1 MTHTFLLEIGLEE
14 MPAHVVTP
22 SINELA
28 EKTEKYL
35 KENRISFDKVQKFS
49 TPRRLALEISGL
61 ADKQPDIDEEVK
73 GPAEKI
79 AKDAEGNWSKAAIGF
94 TRGQGLTPDD
104 ITFKDIKGTNYVF
117 VNKHVTGKPVTDV
130 LSSLIDV
137 VADMNFPTMMK
148 WGTNKFQFIRP
159 IKWIVALLDTEVV
172 PMELVG
178 VKSGRK
184 SLGHRFLGNEVSIAN
199 AADYE
204 TDLNKEF
211 VIVDADKRKAK
222 IKAQIEAIANE
233 NNWKVKIDDDLLEE
247 VNNLVE
253 YPTSFYGTFDK
264 RFLDIPREVLITSMR
279 NHQRFFYV
287 ENQDGKLLP
296 FFISVRNGNSDFIE
310 NVIKG
315 NEKVLAARLYDAE
328 FFYQEDQN
336 HDIDYFVNKLKNVTF
351 HDKISTVYEKMQ
363 RVQVI
368 SRLIGKKV
376 GLNDSQLADLQR
388 AAEIYKFDL
397 VTGMVGEFSELQGVM
412 GEKYAL
418 LFGEKP
424 EVAVAIRE
432 HYMPISAN
440 GELPQ
445 SKIGAVLAV
454 ADKLDTMMTFFAA
467 GMIPSG
473 SNDPY
478 ALRRQAAG
486 IVNIVDNQ
494 KWRLPLDSLME
505 KIITDEN
512 TAQVAPKVD
521 QKPII
526 KDVILFIK
534 ERIKRVLRAAKIKF
548 DLVDAAVNA
557 TSTDILYNINS
568 AKVLNNH
575 KEDADFK
582 AVIEAL
588 TRVERISNKS
598 DFKATDLFVDPA
610 LFENESELK
619 MNAEVDRLS
628 TDFEKLT
635 AADDFSKLASLEPVI
650 KEYFDK
656 TMVMAK
662 DETVKENRLKE
673 LTKLARMINYFAEV
687 DKIIVK

>member
-388 AAEIYKFDL
+388 AAGIYKFDL

-557 TSTDILYNINS
+557 TNTDILYNINS

>member
-199 AADYE
+199 AVDYE

-445 SKIGAVLAV
+445 SRIGAVLAV
-454 ADKLDTMMTFFAA
+454 ADKLDTVMTFFAA

>member
-137 VADMNFPTMMK
+137 VADMSFPTMMK

-445 SKIGAVLAV
+445 SRIGAVLAV
-454 ADKLDTMMTFFAA
+454 ADKLDTVMTFFAA

-557 TSTDILYNINS
+557 TSTDVLYNINS

>member
-376 GLNDSQLADLQR
+376 GLNDSQLVDLQR

-445 SKIGAVLAV
+445 SRIGAVLAV
-454 ADKLDTMMTFFAA
+454 ADKLDTVMTFFAA

>member
-1 MTHTFLLEIGLEE
+1 MEE

-222 IKAQIEAIANE
+222 IKSQIEAIANE

-557 TSTDILYNINS
+557 TNTDILYNINS

>member
-376 GLNDSQLADLQR
+376 GFNDSQLADLQR

-445 SKIGAVLAV
+445 SRIGAVLAV
-454 ADKLDTMMTFFAA
+454 ADKLDTVMTFFAA

>member
-35 KENRISFDKVQKFS
+35 KENWISFDKVQKFS

-79 AKDAEGNWSKAAIGF
+79 AKDADGNWSKAAIGF
-94 TRGQGLTPDD
+94 TRGQGLTPED
-104 ITFKDIKGTNYVF
+104 ITFKEIKGTNYVF
-117 VNKHVTGKPVTDV
+117 VNKHVAGKPVAEV
-130 LSSLIDV
+130 LAGLVDV
-137 VADMNFPTMMK
+137 VAAMNFPTMMK
-148 WGTNKFQFIRP
+148 WGTNKFQFVRP

-178 VKSGRK
+178 VKSGRE
-184 SLGHRFLGNEVSIAN
+184 SLGHRFLGQAVKIAK
-199 AADYE
+199 ATDYE
-204 TDLNKEF
+204 ADLAKEF

-222 IKAQIEAIANE
+222 IKAQIEAIATE
-233 NNWKVKIDDDLLEE
+233 NNWKVDIDDDLLEE

-287 ENQDGKLLP
+287 ENQAGELLP
-296 FFISVRNGNSDFIE
+296 FFISVRNGNSEFIE

-336 HDIDYFVNKLKNVTF
+336 HDIEYFVNKLKNVTF

-368 SRLIGKKV
+368 ARLIGEKV
-376 GLNDSQLADLQR
+376 GLDATQLADLQR

-397 VTGMVGEFSELQGVM
+397 VTGMVGEFSELQGIM

-418 LFGEKP
+418 LFGENP
-424 EVAVAIRE
+424 AVATAIRE

-445 SKIGAVLAV
+445 SKVGAVLAV
-454 ADKLDTMMTFFAA
+454 ADKLDSVMTFFAA

-478 ALRRQAAG
+478 SLRRQAAG
-486 IVNIVDNQ
+486 IVSIVADQ
-494 KWRLPLDSLME
+494 KWRLPLAELMNQ
-505 KIITDEN
+505 IVTDEN
-512 TAQVAPKVD
+512 EAKVAPAVE
-521 QKPII
+521 QKSVIN
-526 KDVILFIK
+526 DVILFIK
-534 ERIKRVLRAAKIKF
+534 ERIKRVLRAEKIKF

-568 AKVLNNH
+568 AKVLNKH
-575 KEDADFK
+575 KDDADFK

-588 TRVERISNKS
+588 TRVERISKKA

-610 LFENESELK
+610 LFENDAELK
-619 MNAEVDRLS
+619 MNAEVDRIS
-628 TDFEKLT
+628 PDFDKLT
-635 AADDFSKLASLEPVI
+635 AADAFTKLASLEPAI
-650 KEYFDK
+650 KYYFDE
-656 TMVMAK
+656 TMVMAEDK
-662 DETVKENRLKE
+662 SVRENRLKE
-673 LTKLARMINYFAEV
+673 LTKVAQMINYFAEV
-687 DKIIVK
+687 DKIVVK

>member
-454 ADKLDTMMTFFAA
+454 ADKLDTVMTFFAA

-534 ERIKRVLRAAKIKF
+534 ERVKRVLRAAKIKF

-635 AADDFSKLASLEPVI
+635 AADDFSKLASLEHVI

>member
-445 SKIGAVLAV
+445 SRIGAVLAV
-454 ADKLDTMMTFFAA
+454 ADKLDTVMTFFAA

-557 TSTDILYNINS
+557 TSTDILCNINS

>member
-454 ADKLDTMMTFFAA
+454 ADKLDTVMTFFAA

-635 AADDFSKLASLEPVI
+635 ASDDFSKLASLEPVI

>member
-454 ADKLDTMMTFFAA
+454 ADKLDTVMTFFAA

-687 DKIIVK
+687 DKMIVK

>member
-454 ADKLDTMMTFFAA
+454 ADKLDTVMTFFAA

-557 TSTDILYNINS
+557 TSTDVLYNINS

>member
-336 HDIDYFVNKLKNVTF
+336 HDIDYFVNKLENVTF

-445 SKIGAVLAV
+445 SRIGAVLAV
-454 ADKLDTMMTFFAA
+454 ADKLDTVMTFFAA

>member
-336 HDIDYFVNKLKNVTF
+336 HDIDYFVNKVKNVTF

-454 ADKLDTMMTFFAA
+454 ADKLDTVMTFFAA

>member
-178 VKSGRK
+178 VRSGRK

-287 ENQDGKLLP
+287 ENQDGELLP

-388 AAEIYKFDL
+388 TAEIYKFDL

-445 SKIGAVLAV
+445 SRIGAVLAV
-454 ADKLDTMMTFFAA
+454 ADKLDTVMTFFAA

-568 AKVLNNH
+568 AQVLNNH

>member
-35 KENRISFDKVQKFS
+35 QENRISFDKIQKFS

-79 AKDAEGNWSKAAIGF
+79 AKDTDGNWSKAAIGF
-94 TRGQGLTPDD
+94 TRGQGLTPED
-104 ITFKDIKGTNYVF
+104 ITFKEIKGTNYVF
-117 VNKHVTGKPVTDV
+117 VNKHVAGKPVADV
-130 LSSLIDV
+130 LAGLVDV
-137 VADMNFPTMMK
+137 VAAMNFPTMMK
-148 WGTNKFQFIRP
+148 WGTNKFQFVRP
-159 IKWIVALLDTEVV
+159 IKWIVALLDDEVV

-184 SLGHRFLGNEVSIAN
+184 SLGHRFLGKAVTIAK
-199 AADYE
+199 ATDYE
-204 TDLNKEF
+204 ADLNKEF

-233 NNWKVKIDDDLLEE
+233 NDWKVDIDDDLLEE

-287 ENQDGKLLP
+287 ENQAGELLP

-336 HDIDYFVNKLKNVTF
+336 HDIAYFVNKLKNVTF

-368 SRLIGKKV
+368 ARLIGKKV
-376 GLNDSQLADLQR
+376 GLDDRQLADLQR

-418 LFGEKP
+418 LFGENP
-424 EVAVAIRE
+424 AVATAIRE

-445 SKIGAVLAV
+445 SAVGAVLAV
-454 ADKLDTMMTFFAA
+454 ADKLDSVMTFFAA

-486 IVNIVDNQ
+486 IVSIVDDQ
-494 KWRLPLDSLME
+494 QWRLSLADLMKQIVVAE
-505 KIITDEN
+505 DQ
-512 TAQVAPKVD
+512 AQVAPKVE
-521 QKPII
+521 QQPII
-526 KDVILFIK
+526 TDVVSFIK
-534 ERIKRVLRAAKIKF
+534 ERIKRVLRAEKIKF

-568 AKVLNNH
+568 AKVLDEHQDN
-575 KEDADFK
+575 DDFK
-582 AVIEAL
+582 AIIEAL
-588 TRVERISNKS
+588 TRVERISKKA
-598 DFKATDLFVDPA
+598 DFKAADLFVDPA
-610 LFENESELK
+610 LFENDSELK
-619 MNAEVDRLS
+619 MNAEVDRIS
-628 TDFEKLT
+628 PDFDQLT
-635 AADDFSKLASLEPVI
+635 AAAAFAKLASLEPVI
-650 KEYFDK
+650 KDYFDK
-656 TMVMAK
+656 TMVMAEDK
-662 DETVKENRLKE
+662 TVQENRLKE
-673 LTKLARMINYFAEV
+673 LTKVARMINHFAEV
-687 DKIIVK
+687 DKIVVK

>member
-1 MTHTFLLEIGLEE
+1 MTHTFLLEIVLEE

-79 AKDAEGNWSKAAIGF
+79 AKDADGNWSKAAIGF
-94 TRGQGLTPDD
+94 TRGQGLTPED
-104 ITFKDIKGTNYVF
+104 ITFKEIKGTNYVF
-117 VNKHVTGKPVTDV
+117 VNKHVAGKSVAEV
-130 LSSLIDV
+130 LAGLVDV
-137 VADMNFPTMMK
+137 VAAMNFPTMMK
-148 WGTNKFQFIRP
+148 WGTNKFQFVRP

-178 VKSGRK
+178 VKSGRE
-184 SLGHRFLGNEVSIAN
+184 SLGHRFLGQAVTIAK
-199 AADYE
+199 ATDYE
-204 TDLNKEF
+204 ADLAKEF

-222 IKAQIEAIANE
+222 IKAQIEAIATE
-233 NNWKVKIDDDLLEE
+233 NNWKVDIDDDLLEE

-287 ENQDGKLLP
+287 ENQAGELLP
-296 FFISVRNGNSDFIE
+296 FFISVRNGNSEFIE

-336 HDIDYFVNKLKNVTF
+336 HDIEYFVNKLKNVTF

-368 SRLIGKKV
+368 ARLIGEKV
-376 GLNDSQLADLQR
+376 GLDATELADLQR

-397 VTGMVGEFSELQGVM
+397 VTGMVGEFSELQGIM

-418 LFGEKP
+418 LFGENP
-424 EVAVAIRE
+424 AVATAIRE

-445 SKIGAVLAV
+445 SKVGAVLAV
-454 ADKLDTMMTFFAA
+454 ADKLDSVMTFFAA

-486 IVNIVDNQ
+486 IVSIVADQ
-494 KWRLPLDSLME
+494 KWRLPLAELMNQ
-505 KIITDEN
+505 IITDEN
-512 TAQVAPKVD
+512 EAKVAPAVE
-521 QKPII
+521 QKSVIN
-526 KDVILFIK
+526 DVILFIK
-534 ERIKRVLRAAKIKF
+534 ERIKRVLRAEKIKF

-568 AKVLNNH
+568 AKVLNKH
-575 KEDADFK
+575 KDNADFK

-588 TRVERISNKS
+588 TRVERISKKA

-610 LFENESELK
+610 LFENDAELK
-619 MNAEVDRLS
+619 MNAEVDRIS
-628 TDFEKLT
+628 PDFDKLT
-635 AADDFSKLASLEPVI
+635 AADAFTKLASLEPAI
-650 KEYFDK
+650 KYYFDE
-656 TMVMAK
+656 TMVMADDK
-662 DETVKENRLKE
+662 SVRENRLKE
-673 LTKLARMINYFAEV
+673 LTKVAQMINYFAEV
-687 DKIIVK
+687 DKIVVK

>member
-222 IKAQIEAIANE
+222 IKSQIEAIANE

-557 TSTDILYNINS
+557 TNTDILYNINS

>member
-454 ADKLDTMMTFFAA
+454 ADKLDTVMTFFAA

-557 TSTDILYNINS
+557 TNTDILYNINS

>member
-222 IKAQIEAIANE
+222 IKAQIEAIANA

-445 SKIGAVLAV
+445 SRIGAVLAV
-454 ADKLDTMMTFFAA
+454 ADKLDTVMTFFAA

>member
-178 VKSGRK
+178 VNSGRK

-557 TSTDILYNINS
+557 TNTDILYNINS

>member
-204 TDLNKEF
+204 TDLNKES

-445 SKIGAVLAV
+445 SRIGAVLAV
-454 ADKLDTMMTFFAA
+454 ADKLDTVMTFFAA

>member
-445 SKIGAVLAV
+445 SRIGAVLAV
-454 ADKLDTMMTFFAA
+454 ADKLDTVMTFFAA

-521 QKPII
+521 QKTII

>member
-445 SKIGAVLAV
+445 SRIGAVLAV
-454 ADKLDTMMTFFAA
+454 ADKLDTVMTFFAA

-635 AADDFSKLASLEPVI
+635 AADDFSKLASLEPII

>member
-137 VADMNFPTMMK
+137 VADMSFPTMMK

-199 AADYE
+199 AVDYE

-454 ADKLDTMMTFFAA
+454 ADKLDTVMTFFAA

>member
-445 SKIGAVLAV
+445 SRIGAVLAV
-454 ADKLDTMMTFFAA
+454 ADKLDTVMTFFAA

>member
-454 ADKLDTMMTFFAA
+454 ADKLDTVMTFFAA

-548 DLVDAAVNA
+548 DLVDAAVSA

>member
-454 ADKLDTMMTFFAA
+454 ADKLDTVMTFFAA

>member
-137 VADMNFPTMMK
+137 VADMSFPTMMK

-199 AADYE
+199 AVDYE

-445 SKIGAVLAV
+445 SRIGAVLAV
-454 ADKLDTMMTFFAA
+454 ADKLDTVMTFFAA

-557 TSTDILYNINS
+557 TNTDILYNINS

>member
-79 AKDAEGNWSKAAIGF
+79 AKDAEENWSKAAIGF

-454 ADKLDTMMTFFAA
+454 ADKLDTVMTFFAA

>member
-79 AKDAEGNWSKAAIGF
+79 AKDAEGNWSKATIGF

-454 ADKLDTMMTFFAA
+454 ADKLDTVMTFFAA

>member
-557 TSTDILYNINS
+557 TNTDILYNINS

-598 DFKATDLFVDPA
+598 NFKATDLFVDPA

>member
-79 AKDAEGNWSKAAIGF
+79 AKDAEGNWSKATIGF

-204 TDLNKEF
+204 TDLNKKF

-454 ADKLDTMMTFFAA
+454 ADKLDTVMTFFAA